1 MSLPRKRPPFTLPG
15 TGYPTML
22 IRAATSILVALLV
35 AAGASQGCGATS
47 ELASSGM
54 LTVKVMGL
62 GTSPAPSNGGTV
74 SVTTTNVSSNVAF
87 PATLPDSGAASA
99 SVPAGDYTITYTPPN
114 GYLLA
119 SSQVATQT
127 VHVTG
132 AAPTE
137 VDFNVVV
144 APSPTGTLTIQVTGL
159 GDSAASGGS
168 AAVLRTD
175 VTGQTAQTYP
185 VPTNGSINLTV
196 VAGTYRVTYTAPN
209 GYKLASGVTNPV
221 SGKVVSAGGT
231 GTASFAVQAISTTG
245 TLQVNVTGL
254 TGSPANGG
262 SAVAQRT
269 DSAGSQIVIN
279 VSASGSGTSTSV
291 PPGTY
296 TITYTPPSGFGLASG
311 ATNPVTGKVVTA
323 GGTATVSFAVQAGV
337 STGTLQVNVTGLTG
351 SPANGG
357 SAVAQ
362 RTDAAGSAITINVTA
377 AGSGTNPSVPAGTYT
392 ITYTPPTGF
401 TVAGGVT
408 NPVTGKV
415 VSAGGTATVSFAVT
429 ASSSSGT
436 IQVNVTGLSGTS
448 TGGSASAQRTDAAG
462 SPITINV
469 LGTGS
474 GSSSSVPPGT
484 YTITYTAPS
493 GFALASGVTNPVTG
507 VAVTGGATATV
518 SFTVTTGSFAT
529 PDIINN
535 ASFETG
541 WDGFTNGNSGTPQSV
556 TRDTTRAYDG
566 KYSVRFHITPTSGD
580 GGGDFLRYF
589 TSGYDH
595 VWARFYFYFD
605 NANAPNGPFKFN
617 LWWDTSANQQF
628 GGFYVE
634 PSNGMYIQWLFLADW
649 PSGSGV
655 DLVPLSSLANGWHS
669 LEVDYW
675 RNGDTSNGGHD
686 YPSAFFWLD
695 GQPITTHNRPP
706 DTGVWMADGR
716 LNAGAR
722 GSSAKIGLTMYMATL
737 NGGNST
743 TGNVWIDRIAWSTL
757 GRIGP

>member
-1 MSLPRKRPPFTLPG
+1 
-15 TGYPTML
+15 ML
-22 IRAATSILVALLV
+22 LARAANSLLVALGVVVV
-35 AAGASQGCGATS
+35 AGLGCDSTSALAASGT
-47 ELASSGM
+47 
-54 LTVKVMGL
+54 LTVKILGL
-62 GTSPAPSNGGTV
+62 GANPAPANGGSV
-74 SVTTTNVSSNVAF
+74 SVIASDLSGNVAF
-87 PATLPDSGAASA
+87 PGTLPDSGRASA
-99 SVPAGDYTITYTPPN
+99 TVPAGDYTITYTPPN

-119 SSQVATQT
+119 SGQAATQT
-127 VHVTG
+127 AHVTG
-132 AAPTE
+132 AASTE
-137 VDFNVVV
+137 VDFQVV
-144 APSPTGTLTIQVTGL
+144 ASSTPTGTLTIQVTGL
-159 GDSAASGGS
+159 GDSATSGGS

-175 VTGQTAQTYP
+175 VGGQTAQTFP
-185 VPTNGSINLTV
+185 IPANGSINLTV
-196 VAGTYRVTYTAPN
+196 VAGTYRITYTAPS
-209 GYKLASGVTNPV
+209 GYNVASGVTNPV
-221 SGKVVSAGGT
+221 NGKAVSAGGT
-231 GTASFAVQAISTTG
+231 ATASFAVVRRTG

-254 TGSPANGG
+254 TGSPSNGG

-269 DSAGSQIVIN
+269 DSAGTAIVIN
-279 VSASGSGTSTSV
+279 VSAAGSGSNANV

-296 TITYTPPSGFGLASG
+296 TITYTPPSGFRVANGV
-311 ATNPVTGKVVTA
+311 TNPVTGKVVGA
-323 GGTATVSFAVQAGV
+323 GATATVSFAVQAGS

-351 SPANGG
+351 SPASGG
-357 SAVAQ
+357 TAVAQ
-362 RTDAAGSAITINVTA
+362 RTDAAGSAITINITG
-377 AGSGTNPSVPAGTYT
+377 AGSGANSSVPAGTYT
-392 ITYTPPTGF
+392 VTYTAPSGF
-401 TVAGGVT
+401 TVASGVT
-408 NPVTGKV
+408 NPVTGV
-415 VSAGGTATVSFAVT
+415 VVTGGATATVTFAVT
-429 ASSSSGT
+429 GSSSTGT
-436 IQVNVTGLSGTS
+436 VQVNVTGLSGTS
-448 TGGSASAQRTDAAG
+448 TGGSAVAQRTDASG
-462 SPITINV
+462 SPITISIS
-469 LGTGS
+469 GTTGT

-484 YTITYTAPS
+484 YTVTYTAPS
-493 GFALASGVTNPVTG
+493 GFSVASGVTNPVTG
-507 VAVTGGATATV
+507 LAVTGGATATV

-566 KYSVRFHITPTSGD
+566 KYAVRFHITPTSGD

-589 TSGYDH
+589 TTGYDH

-605 NANAPNGPFKFN
+605 NATAPNGPFKFN

-634 PSNGMYIQWLFLADW
+634 PSNGMYIQWIFLADW

-695 GQPITTHNRPP
+695 GQPLTNTGTPP
-706 DTGVWMADGR
+706 DKGVWMPDGR
-716 LNAGAR
+716 LNAGER

-737 NGGNST
+737 NGGNTT